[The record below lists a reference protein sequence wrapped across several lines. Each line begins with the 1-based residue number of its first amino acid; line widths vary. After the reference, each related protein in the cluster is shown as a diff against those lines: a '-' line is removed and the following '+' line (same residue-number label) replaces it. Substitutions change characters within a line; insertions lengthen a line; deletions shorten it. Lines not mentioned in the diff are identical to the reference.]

1 MQILNCESSGKQE
14 QDYDYNMNKKRSL
27 CDLTGLLALAI
38 LIFYKKFSGIVNLDF
53 ESFICR
59 NPGLRKF
66 FKNLRKIDFS
76 ILVYLDDSENLESF
90 ELYLF
95 FEKNIV

>member
-1 MQILNCESSGKQE
+1 MKRNFLSPKKFVENQFFEVVLSGH
-14 QDYDYNMNKKRSL
+14 KKKFRV
-27 CDLTGLLALAI
+27 DWAI
-38 LIFYKKFSGIVNLDF
+38 LIFYEKFSEIVNLDF
-53 ESFICR
+53 EFFICR